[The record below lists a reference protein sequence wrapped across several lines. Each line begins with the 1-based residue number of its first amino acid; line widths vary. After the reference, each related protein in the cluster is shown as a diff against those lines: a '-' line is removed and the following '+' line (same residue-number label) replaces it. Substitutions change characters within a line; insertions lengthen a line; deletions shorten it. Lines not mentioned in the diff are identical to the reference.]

1 MSDENIKI
9 ALLGDSCVGKT
20 SLIRRFVED
29 RFEDNFISTIGVD
42 YFEKKVMI
50 NNKQI
55 NLVIQDTSGE
65 ERFKSLSKTYYKN
78 ADGIIFVF
86 DVTNKE
92 SFSQGIKYWL
102 TESDNE
108 KGENNYKKIL
118 VGNKS
123 DLKDMRKVNKETA
136 EKYSENRNMKYFET
150 SAKTGENVDLI
161 FKELVE
167 LILKDPKPKIENNK
181 LGSVEKSSNKKKC
194 C

>member
-9 ALLGDSCVGKT
+9 GLLGNSCVGKT

-29 RFEDNFISTIGVD
+29 KFEDNFISTIGVD
-42 YFEKKVMI
+42 YFEKNVII

-55 NLVIQDTSGE
+55 KLILQDTSGE
-65 ERFKSLSKTYYKN
+65 ERFKCLSKNYYKN
-78 ADGIIFVF
+78 VDGIIFVF
-86 DVTNKE
+86 DITNEE
-92 SFSQGIKYWL
+92 SFDAGIRDWL
-102 TESDNE
+102 LECNNE
-108 KGENNYKKIL
+108 IGENNFKKIL
-118 VGNKS
+118 IGNKS
-123 DLKDMRKVNKETA
+123 DLKDMRNVNKEKA

-167 LILKDPKPKIENNK
+167 LILKDPKQKIENNK
-181 LGSVEKSSNKKKC
+181 LGGVKNSSNKKKC